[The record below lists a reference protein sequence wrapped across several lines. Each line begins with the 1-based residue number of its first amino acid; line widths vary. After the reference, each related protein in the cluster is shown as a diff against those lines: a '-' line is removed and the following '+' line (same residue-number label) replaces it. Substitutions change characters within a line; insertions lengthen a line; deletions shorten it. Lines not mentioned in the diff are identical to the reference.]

1 MVRGIARIAAVAV
14 LLALPSP
21 AATQTAAGSIAG
33 LVKDASGAVIPGV
46 TVEASSPALIEKV
59 RTAQTDTEGRYQIV
73 ELRPGTYTVT
83 FTLQGFSTV
92 RREGIELTT
101 GFTANVNADL
111 KVGDVTETIT
121 VSGQSPVVDLQN
133 TKQQVVMTRDV
144 IENVPTGRS
153 FQNLG
158 VLIPGV
164 SGGQVVGSTINQDV
178 GGGSG
183 QSFMTLSIHGGRFQ
197 DQRIDLDGM
206 STSAWTRPD
215 SSAIVFADG
224 NIEEYNISVAGNS
237 AETSTGGVRINLIP
251 REGSNS
257 FRGSFFGNYASPD
270 LQATNN
276 TDALRS
282 RGLFDANRLKS
293 MWSVNPTFG
302 GPLQRDQLWFYFT
315 YTYSR
320 TDTLVGDSYLNSD
333 PTAWNFVPD
342 KTRQAIDDQYS
353 KDASTRITWQ
363 ASRRNKFAGYFSY
376 NNTCHCHFLIG
387 RANSATPVNS
397 EASTLLFIP
406 NYVTQVTWSSP
417 VSNRLLLEGGFSY
430 ILENQQFNPRPEST
444 APQIID
450 SGLNV
455 IYRATSSNLGAYTP
469 VYGGRGSASYV
480 TGSHALKAGFTMIV
494 GRYDQTSRRVGDE
507 GFTALNGVP
516 TSVTYLGTPVL
527 AVNRVRPDMGL
538 YGQDQWTM
546 KRLTVNAGLRL
557 DIFRSDYPAQNVPAT
572 QFVPVPR
579 SFPGL
584 DVVSWKDLNP
594 RFGVSYDLFGNGK
607 TAVKAS
613 ANRYVQGEGTGR
625 ASTINP
631 ILSNNSVT
639 RTWTDTNGDR
649 VVQGDPFNT
658 AANGE
663 LGPSTNLAFGKP
675 VIAFRYDPA
684 WAFGFQN
691 RPYNWEFSGAV
702 QHELL
707 PRVSVNFAYFRRIYG
722 NFSVTDNTL
731 VGPQD
736 YTQYCVTE
744 PSDPRL
750 PDGGNERI
758 CGLQDLNANK
768 VGQLDRVTTFASNF
782 GNQYEHWNGFDF
794 TMNARLAKLLLQGG
808 VSTGRTLEDFCDVAA
823 KVPESNEIAQPSF
836 ATGNSRGF
844 VNSSLFCR
852 TQSPFL
858 SQLKL
863 LGAYTLPYGIQL
875 SGTFQSVPGP
885 EVTALGTFTNAQVA
899 SSLGRNLSSATTVNV
914 AMVEPKTQYGERMNQ
929 LDFRFGKKFNV
940 QHSRLQATVDLYN
953 ALNGNAVLVQ
963 SNNYGATIG
972 ATTGSA
978 WLRPQAILP
987 ARIVKFS
994 IQANF

>member
-1 MVRGIARIAAVAV
+1 MLRGIARIAFVAV
-14 LLALPSP
+14 VLALPSG
-21 AATQTAAGSIAG
+21 ALAQTAAGSIAG
-33 LVKDASGAVIPGV
+33 VVRDTSGAVIPGV

-101 GFTANVNADL
+101 GFTANINADL
-111 KVGDVTETIT
+111 TVGDVTETIT

-224 NIEEYNISVAGNS
+224 NIEEYNISVSGNS

-257 FRGSFFGNYASPD
+257 FRGGFFGNYASPD

-276 TDALRS
+276 TDELRS
-282 RGLFDANRLKS
+282 RGLFDANSLKS

-302 GPLQRDQLWFYFT
+302 GPIQRDKLWFYLT

-333 PTAWNFVPD
+333 PTAWNFVAD
-342 KTRQAIDDQYS
+342 RTQQAVDDQYS
-353 KDASTRITWQ
+353 RDVSTRITWQ
-363 ASRRNKFAGYFSY
+363 ASRRNKFAGYYSY

-387 RANSATPVNS
+387 RANSATSVNS
-397 EASTLLFIP
+397 EASTLLHIP
-406 NYVTQVTWSSP
+406 NNVAQVTWSSP
-417 VSNRLLLEGGFSY
+417 VSNKLLLEGGGSY
-430 ILENQQFNPRPEST
+430 ILEDQQFNPRPEST
-444 APQIID
+444 VPQITD
-450 SGLNV
+450 SGLALV
-455 IYRATSSNLGAYTP
+455 YRATSSNQRAYTP
-469 VYGGRGSASYV
+469 VYGARGSMSYV
-480 TGSHALKAGFTMIV
+480 TGSHALKSGFTLVM
-494 GRYDQTSRRVGDE
+494 GSYEQTSRRVGDE
-507 GFTALNGVP
+507 AFTALNGIP
-516 TSVTYLGTPVL
+516 TGVTYYGTP
-527 AVNRVRPDMGL
+527 AISVNRVRPDLGL

-546 KRLTVNAGLRL
+546 KRLTLNAGLRL
-557 DIFRSDYPAQNVPAT
+557 DIFRSDYPDQNVDPT
-572 QFVPVPR
+572 RFVPVTR
-579 SFPGL
+579 FFPAQ

-639 RTWTDTNGDR
+639 RTWTDSNSDR
-649 VVQGDPFNT
+649 VVQGDPFNP

-663 LGPSTNLAFGKP
+663 IGPSTNLAFGKP
-675 VIAFRYDPA
+675 VISFRYDPA

-702 QHELL
+702 QHELF

-736 YTQYCVTE
+736 YNSYCVSE
-744 PSDPRL
+744 PADARL
-750 PDGGNERI
+750 PNGGGERI
-758 CGLQDLNANK
+758 CGLQDLVPTK

-782 GNQYEHWNGFDF
+782 GKEYEHWNGFDF
-794 TMNARLAKLLLQGG
+794 TMNARLSKLLLQGG
-808 VSTGRTLEDFCDVAA
+808 LSTGKTFEDFCAVVAA
-823 KVPESNEIAQPSF
+823 VPEANETAQPGF
-836 ATGNSRGF
+836 ASGNSRGF
-844 VNSSLFCR
+844 VNSNLFCR
-852 TQSPFL
+852 TESPFL
-858 SQLKL
+858 NQLKL

-885 EVTALGTFTNAQVA
+885 EVTGIGTFANVQVA
-899 SSLGRNLSSATTVNV
+899 PSLGRNLSQGTTVNV

-929 LDFRFGKKFNV
+929 LDFRFAKKFTL
-940 QHSRLQATVDLYN
+940 QRSRLQATVDLYN

-963 SNNYGATIG
+963 SNLYGATIG
-972 ATTGSA
+972 ATTGSV